1 MLFSPEYPTKVIFVN
16 ASGRGPQITAEE
28 AAELER
34 ARERMLARH
43 KLIEG
48 MIRNNELQLKN
59 ESARGGAE
67 IELECARRD
76 VAKGDAGT
84 AAQAELERATA
95 RLQALQEFCEQQDV
109 IGVHLGVRRHL
120 RLAVVVVGDGV
131 VRLGDPD
138 VRVGALAELAAHHE
152 GEHARI
158 VRLVREGEQVE
169 HQ

>member
-1 MLFSPEYPTKVIFVN
+1 MLFCPEYQTKVIFVN
-16 ASGRGPQITAEE
+16 ASGRGPQITGED

-76 VAKGDAGT
+76 VAKGDAGS
-84 AAQAELERATA
+84 AARAELERATA
-95 RLQALQEFCEQQDV
+95 RLQALQ
-109 IGVHLGVRRHL
+109 
-120 RLAVVVVGDGV
+120 
-131 VRLGDPD
+131 
-138 VRVGALAELAAHHE
+138 
-152 GEHARI
+152 GEHQ
-158 VRLVREGEQVE
+158 RLVAEREWLNASLLEFENGPSANE
-169 HQ
+169 HQRSGHS